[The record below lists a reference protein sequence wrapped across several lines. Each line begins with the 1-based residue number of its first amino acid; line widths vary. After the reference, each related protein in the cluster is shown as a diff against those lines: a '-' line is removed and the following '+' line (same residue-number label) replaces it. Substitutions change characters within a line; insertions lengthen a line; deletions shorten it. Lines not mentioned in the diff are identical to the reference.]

1 MMSSQL
7 QFTAHI
13 KEKKRKERKEKKRK
27 EKKKVRFIDDYVFVI
42 MFKEATEAIYSNKN
56 PKDLTQFTPY

>member
-13 KEKKRKERKEKKRK
+13 KEKKRK

-42 MFKEATEAIYSNKN
+42 MFKEATEAIYSNQN